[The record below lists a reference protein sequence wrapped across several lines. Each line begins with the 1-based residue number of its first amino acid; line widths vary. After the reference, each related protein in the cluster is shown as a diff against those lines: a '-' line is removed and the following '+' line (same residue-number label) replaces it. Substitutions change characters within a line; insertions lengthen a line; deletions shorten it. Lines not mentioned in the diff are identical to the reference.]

1 MALKAAFYRG
11 TRPGL
16 AGIYNRLVR
25 WWTKSPYSHVEL
37 IFYDGVKCA
46 GGLAASASNM
56 DGGVR
61 TKVIDFDLARWDF
74 IELPDE
80 LAERAWQWFRD
91 HDGAPYDL
99 VGNLQFVLAP
109 VPHSQTRW
117 FCSEAVAAALG
128 IPDPWRYSPGT
139 LASALTLLQ
148 PASAGFV
155 FSDAPTP

>member
-1 MALKAAFYRG
+1 MQAAFYRG
-11 TRPGL
+11 TRPGI
-16 AGIYNRLVR
+16 AGIYNRIVR
-25 WWTKSPYSHVEL
+25 WWTRSEFSHVEL
-37 IFYDGVKCA
+37 VLSTGRA
-46 GGLAASASNM
+46 WSASFD

-61 TKVIDFDLARWDF
+61 SKLIDFDTSNWILIDLPP
-74 IELPDE
+74 ELEPR
-80 LAERAWQWFRD
+80 AEAWFKAHR
-91 HDGAPYDL
+91 GAKYDL
-99 VGNLQFVLAP
+99 LGNLQFVLSP
-109 VPHSQTRW
+109 IPQSQRRW

>member
-1 MALKAAFYRG
+1 MRAAFYRG
-11 TRPGL
+11 TRPGI

-25 WWTKSPYSHVEL
+25 WWTRSDFSHVEL
-37 IFYDGVKCA
+37 VLSTGDA
-46 GGLAASASNM
+46 WSASFA

-61 TKVIDFDLARWDF
+61 NKPIDFDTKNWILIDLPA
-74 IELPDE
+74 ELE
-80 LAERAWQWFRD
+80 QGAEAWFRA
-91 HDGAPYDL
+91 HRGAKYDL

-109 VPHSQTRW
+109 IPHSRERW

>member
-1 MALKAAFYRG
+1 MKAAFYKG

-37 IFYDGVKCA
+37 IFYEGKRLN
-46 GGLAASASNM
+46 GSLAASASNM

-61 TKVIDFDLARWDF
+61 TKVIEFDPDRWDF
-74 IELPDE
+74 IELPDSLE
-80 LAERAWQWFRD
+80 DRAWQWFCK

-109 VPHSQTRW
+109 IPHSQLRW

-139 LASALTLLQ
+139 LASALTLLK
-148 PASAGFV
+148 PASAGFS
-155 FSDAPTP
+155 FPEAPTP

>member
-1 MALKAAFYRG
+1 MKAAFYKG

-25 WWTKSPYSHVEL
+25 WWTRSEFSHVEL
-37 IFYDGVKCA
+37 VLSTGRA
-46 GGLAASASNM
+46 WSASFA

-61 TKVIDFDLARWDF
+61 TKPIDVDTANWHVVDLPP
-74 IELPDE
+74 ELE
-80 LAERAWQWFRD
+80 QRAEAWFEA
-91 HDGAPYDL
+91 HLGAPYDL
-99 VGNLQFVLAP
+99 LGNLQFVLAP
-109 VPHSQTRW
+109 IPHMQGRW

-148 PASAGFV
+148 QPAPAGF
-155 FSDAPTP
+155 FTPIERQQ